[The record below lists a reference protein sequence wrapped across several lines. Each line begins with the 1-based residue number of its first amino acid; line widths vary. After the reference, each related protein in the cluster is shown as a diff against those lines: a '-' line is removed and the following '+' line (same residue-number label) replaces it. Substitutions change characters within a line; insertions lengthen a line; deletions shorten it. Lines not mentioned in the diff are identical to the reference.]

1 MTVSPARTRSQPDW
15 AALAASYREAATADA
30 LASYRRR
37 RWNFAD
43 QPQGWLTQEQLPSLT
58 EPQALALYR
67 AAGGRQTAQFRANPI
82 AEVRDAADFLLYDT
96 IKLESRF
103 DECASPEGGFGL
115 NGAGR
120 EWPSYLLTLHEP
132 ALFAPWSPHTER
144 GLRRLGMFPAA
155 LKRGRNCSE
164 LRGSADYSAYCG
176 GAAKHEFPKQTVAV
190 PSNVNSY
197 TRPRWVVLP

>member
-1 MTVSPARTRSQPDW
+1 MTASTARTRSQPDW
-15 AALAASYREAATADA
+15 SALAASYHAAATADA

-43 QPQGWLTQEQLPSLT
+43 QPQEWLTQGHLPSLT
-58 EPQALALYR
+58 EAQALTLYR
-67 AAGGRQTAQFRANPI
+67 AAGGRHTAQFRTNPI

-120 EWPSYLLTLHEP
+120 EWPSYLLTLYEP
-132 ALFAPWSPHTER
+132 ALFAPWGPTPNADCAGWE
-144 GLRRLGMFPAA
+144 
-155 LKRGRNCSE
+155 CS
-164 LRGSADYSAYCG
+164 R
-176 GAAKHEFPKQTVAV
+176 P
-190 PSNVNSY
+190 PSNAATLGCAISKCWIFWSTCVRVWACPTFVPLTNSV
-197 TRPRWVVLP
+197 T

>member
-1 MTVSPARTRSQPDW
+1 MTASTARTRSQPDW
-15 AALAASYREAATADA
+15 SALAASYQAAATADA
-30 LASYRRR
+30 LPSYRRR
-37 RWNFAD
+37 RWNCAD
-43 QPQGWLTQEQLPSLT
+43 QPQEWLTQGHLPSLT
-58 EPQALALYR
+58 EAQALTLYR
-67 AAGGRQTAQFRANPI
+67 AAGGRHTAQFRTNPI

-96 IKLESRF
+96 INLESRF

-155 LKRGRNCSE
+155 LKRGHVGLCYLE
-164 LRGSADYSAYCG
+164 MLDILEYLRARLGLPDFRAVD
-176 GAAKHEFPKQTVAV
+176 EFCYLNGRTQRTA
-190 PSNVNSY
+190 S
-197 TRPRWVVLP
+197 

>member
-1 MTVSPARTRSQPDW
+1 MTASTGRTRRQPDW
-15 AALAASYREAATADA
+15 SALAASYHAAATADA

-43 QPQGWLTQEQLPSLT
+43 QPQEWLRQGHLPSLT
-58 EPQALALYR
+58 EAQALTLYR
-67 AAGGRQTAQFRANPI
+67 AAGGRHTAQFRTNPI

-155 LKRGRNCSE
+155 LKRGHVGLCYLE
-164 LRGSADYSAYCG
+164 MLDILEYLRARLGLPDFRAVD
-176 GAAKHEFPKQTVAV
+176 EFCYLNGRAQRTA
-190 PSNVNSY
+190 S
-197 TRPRWVVLP
+197 